1 MFQGNGSVPGDGPD
15 GPVAEAVADT
25 AVDPTGELRPNRASD
40 TDNLTTTASI
50 GVMTLTAS
58 RVGDTV
64 TFKAAADDDP
74 TDATAAMELIN
85 FEATAGADGMTSGM
99 DEVDLP
105 GQTKHIYL
113 MSDIEAPSTGSFA
126 NNKPEGLTLPDPAA
140 TDPEYRYGVDANWFH
155 TTTEAGVETANRPI
169 AITDTDRRG
178 SSPQSRQARQHCP

>member
-1 MFQGNGSVPGDGPD
+1 
-15 GPVAEAVADT
+15 
-25 AVDPTGELRPNRASD
+25 
-40 TDNLTTTASI
+40 
-50 GVMTLTAS
+50 MTLTAT

-64 TFKAAADDDP
+64 TFKATADDNP

-126 NNKPEGLTLPDPAA
+126 NNKPEGLTLPDPVQPQTQSIVMASMRIGF
-140 TDPEYRYGVDANWFH
+140 TPPPRPVSRPRTGLSLSLTL
-155 TTTEAGVETANRPI
+155 TTRVQ
-169 AITDTDRRG
+169 
-178 SSPQSRQARQHCP
+178 SSI